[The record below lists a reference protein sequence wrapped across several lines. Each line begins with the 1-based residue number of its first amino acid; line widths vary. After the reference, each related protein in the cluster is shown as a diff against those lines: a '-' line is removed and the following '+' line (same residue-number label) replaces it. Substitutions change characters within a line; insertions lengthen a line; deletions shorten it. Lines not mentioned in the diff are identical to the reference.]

1 MGTPHGSSCEA
12 VNDEQGGA
20 NFATPCVTLSSS
32 RNAVSFSSAS
42 TMKRLPSSRWASA
55 IQIVGV
61 SSSCSFTFPQ
71 YKEKPGVEHGQD
83 EDGYAHIV
91 DDIVIENRS
100 RFEVV

>member
-1 MGTPHGSSCEA
+1 MLHGRISPNHSAFRKRNEA
-12 VNDEQGGA
+12 R
-20 NFATPCVTLSSS
+20 VTRSSS
-32 RNAVSFSSAS
+32 RKAVTFSSPR
-42 TMKRLPSSRWASA
+42 TTKRFPLSRCASA
-55 IQIVGV
+55 TKIVGV